1 MKQGWNDVSG
11 LMEQL
16 KANWR
21 PFMSIHVAVSL
32 LVLVLL
38 SPLGALLLRIAV
50 TLSGD
55 AALSDQDILFFI
67 LSPYGFAAFIVLVSI
82 FSIIVFLEYAA
93 MIMVAWLV
101 ERGRD
106 VSVPGVLKF
115 LAANASRLFGLAV
128 WILLRVLL
136 FSLPFV
142 ALLGLVYMVLL
153 TDYDINYY
161 LFNKPTEWFTALALA
176 AVVLLAW
183 GAMLLR
189 LASSWI
195 FCLPLLL
202 LTDYTPRQTIAASV
216 NFAKGHRLEVLWA
229 LLGWLLFSLVLVLL
243 ASLLAGLLSLVL
255 VPSSFETVQWLLVT
269 LSFVSLF
276 GLIESFLV
284 SFISTAMLSLLIL
297 KLFNSFGLFREV
309 KLDVFSRSYESLSFK
324 LNSKLI
330 AAGLAVG
337 LLIAG
342 SLVYG
347 LLNQFKFENTTEIM
361 AHRGASAAAPEN
373 SMAAIKLA
381 IESGAEWVEIDV
393 QEAADG
399 EIVVIHDSDLKK
411 VGGVPMV
418 VAESTM
424 KQLQYVDI
432 GSWFD
437 LSFSAERIPTLRQ
450 VLELCKDQIGVNIEL
465 KYYGSEKRLEQSVA
479 EIVDEYDMAEQI
491 VAMSLSLPGVTE
503 MKRIRPNWKVGLLS
517 SVAVGNLARLDV
529 DFLALNARF
538 VSRSLVRRLH
548 DHGKEVMVWTVNDPL
563 SMSVMAGR
571 GVDAIITDEPAIAVD
586 VLQQRRDLEPAQ
598 RVMLT
603 LAELFDRPSLVMDQ

>member
-1 MKQGWNDVSG
+1 MRQGWNDVSG

-16 KANWR
+16 RASFR
-21 PFMSIHVAVSL
+21 PFMSIHIAVSL
-32 LVLVLL
+32 LIVVLL
-38 SPLGALLLRIAV
+38 SPLSALLLRLSV
-50 TLSGD
+50 LLSGD

-67 LSPYGFAAFIVLVSI
+67 LSPGGFMAFVALVSI

-115 LAANASRLFGLAV
+115 LAGHAGRLFTLAV
-128 WILLRVLL
+128 FILLRVLL
-136 FSLPFV
+136 YSVPFL
-142 ALLGLVYMVLL
+142 AALGLVYLLLL

-161 LFNKPTEWFTALALA
+161 LFNKPAEWYMALALA
-176 AVVLLAW
+176 ALVLLAW

-189 LASSWI
+189 LATGWI

-202 LTDYTPRQTIAASV
+202 LTDYTPKQTIKASV
-216 NFAKGHRLEVLWA
+216 TFSKGHRLEILRT
-229 LLGWLLFSLVLVLL
+229 LLGWLLFNLFLVAL

-255 VPSSFETVQWLLVT
+255 VPSTFETVQWLLLT
-269 LSFVSLF
+269 MAFISLF
-276 GLIESFLV
+276 GLLESFLV
-284 SFISTAMLSLLIL
+284 SFLSAAMLSLLIL

-309 KLDVFSRSYESLSFK
+309 KLDVFSRSYETLQFK
-324 LNSKLI
+324 VKPGLI
-330 AAGLAVG
+330 AAGLSVG
-337 LLIAG
+337 LLLAAG
-342 SLVYG
+342 AVYG
-347 LLNQFKFENTTEIM
+347 LVNQLKIESETEVM

-373 SMAAIKLA
+373 SIAAIKLA

-437 LSFSAERIPTLRQ
+437 LSFSDERLPTLRQ

-479 EIVDEYDMAEQI
+479 EIVDEVGVADQV
-491 VAMSLSLPGVTE
+491 VAMSLSLPGVRE
-503 MKRIRPNWKVGLLS
+503 MKRIRPDWKVGLLS

-538 VSRSLVRRLH
+538 VNRSLIRRLH
-548 DHGKEVMVWTVNDPL
+548 AQGKDVMVWTVNDPL
-563 SMSVMAGR
+563 GMSVMAGR
-571 GVDAIITDEPAIAVD
+571 GVDAIITDEPALAVD
-586 VLQQRRDLEPAQ
+586 ILRQRHELEPAQ
-598 RVMLT
+598 RLMLS
-603 LAELFDRPSLVMDQ
+603 LAELFDRPSLVKEQ